1 MILVIDNYDS
11 FVENLAR
18 YVRLCGAP
26 TIIKRNNQISLT
38 EIRDL
43 NPTSII
49 LSPGPC
55 TPHESGICLDLIK
68 EFKDKIPML
77 GICLGHQAIIEAF
90 GGIVHKGDPC
100 HGRQSLIHHDGSA
113 IFQSIPQS
121 AKVGRYH
128 SLVCDIQN
136 TSELIETARTNDGV
150 NMAVQHRKYRIYGL
164 QFHPESILTE
174 YGMTYIQN
182 FLNIARENAHDND
195 H

>member
-26 TIIKRNNQISLT
+26 TIIKRNDKISLSK
-38 EIRDL
+38 ISDL
-43 NPTSII
+43 NPRAII

-55 TPHESGICLDLIK
+55 TPHESGICLDLIR

-77 GICLGHQAIIEAF
+77 GICLGHQAIVHAF
-90 GGIVHKGDPC
+90 GGNVQKGTPC
-100 HGRQSLIHHDGSA
+100 HGRQSRISHNESD
-113 IFQSIPQS
+113 IFQNIPQGIH
-121 AKVGRYH
+121 VGRYH
-128 SLVCDIQN
+128 SLVCDI
-136 TSELIETARTNDGV
+136 SHAPELIETARTDAGV
-150 NMAVQHRKYRIYGL
+150 NMAVQHRQHKIYGL

-182 FLNIARENAHDND
+182 FLDIAHDN
-195 H
+195 HH